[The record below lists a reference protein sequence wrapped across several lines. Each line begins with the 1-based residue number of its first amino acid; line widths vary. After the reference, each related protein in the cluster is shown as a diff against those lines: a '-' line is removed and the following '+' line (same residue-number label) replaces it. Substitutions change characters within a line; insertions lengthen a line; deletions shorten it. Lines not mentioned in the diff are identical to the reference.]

1 MVRIV
6 EKRLGRVGKRRGKL
20 TSRAMT
26 SAQGK
31 RVQAAR
37 IDAQSDSF
45 GGDLLASFA
54 RSVERAR
61 RENKLLFGHSD
72 RVDDDENS

>member
-20 TSRAMT
+20 ESRAMT

-31 RVQAAR
+31 RVQAVR
-37 IDAQSDSF
+37 VDAQSNSF
-45 GGDLLASFA
+45 GEDLLASFA

-61 RENKLLFGHSD
+61 RENKVLFGRRDGVDSD
-72 RVDDDENS
+72 DV

>member
-20 TSRAMT
+20 ESRAMT

-31 RVQAAR
+31 RVQGVR
-37 IDAQSDSF
+37 VDAQSNSF
-45 GGDLLASFA
+45 GEDLLASFA
-54 RSVERAR
+54 RSVDRAR
-61 RENKLLFGHSD
+61 RENKILFGHRD
-72 RVDDDENS
+72 RVDDDA

>member
-20 TSRAMT
+20 VSRTMT

-31 RVQAAR
+31 RVQGVR
-37 IDAQSDSF
+37 IDAQSESF
-45 GGDLLASFA
+45 GEDLLASFA
-54 RSVERAR
+54 RSVDRVR
-61 RENKLLFGHSD
+61 RENKVLFGHRD
-72 RVDDDENS
+72 RVDGDDG

>member
-20 TSRAMT
+20 ESRTMT

-31 RVQAAR
+31 RVQGVR
-37 IDAQSDSF
+37 VDAQSSSF
-45 GGDLLASFA
+45 GEDLLASFA
-54 RSVERAR
+54 RSVDRAR
-61 RENKLLFGHSD
+61 RENKVLFGHRD
-72 RVDDDENS
+72 RVDDEEA

>member
-6 EKRLGRVGKRRGKL
+6 EKRLGRVGKRRRKL
-20 TSRAMT
+20 QSRPMT

-31 RVQAAR
+31 RVHGVR
-37 IDAQSDSF
+37 VDAQSHSF
-45 GGDLLASFA
+45 GEDLLASFA

-61 RENKLLFGHSD
+61 RENKQLFGHRD
-72 RVDDDENS
+72 RVDDDEE